1 MRSAEGQEL
10 EDTQGTASR
19 HGHWLARNTI
29 YLHVLSIS
37 PAKVLPGEM
46 MEWLLPIP
54 YPSLQKVLQKD
65 RYAFTL
71 AP

>member
-10 EDTQGTASR
+10 ECPRHCVR

-65 RYAFTL
+65 RYTFTL